1 MFPDGFERDEDGGAD
16 LAQASAAFGATARLM
31 LEMHHMRASMQ
42 MLSSHVSIKLVRAGE
57 VVARLELGA

>member
-1 MFPDGFERDEDGGAD
+1 MC
-16 LAQASAAFGATARLM
+16 
-31 LEMHHMRASMQ
+31 ASMQ